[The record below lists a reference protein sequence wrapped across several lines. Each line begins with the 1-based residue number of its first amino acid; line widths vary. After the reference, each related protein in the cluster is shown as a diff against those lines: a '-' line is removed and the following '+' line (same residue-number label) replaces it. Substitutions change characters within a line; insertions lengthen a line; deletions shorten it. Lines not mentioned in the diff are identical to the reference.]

1 MDMDKDLPFVDPRM
15 KIRSNAAFPT
25 AEFRDRVA
33 RVRQTMAERELA
45 GLILNS
51 PENICYLSGFH
62 TPGYYWLQFL
72 VVPLEGDPVLVVRS
86 LERWSVNVFSWL
98 DPDNTIAYTD
108 TEDPIAALLDVCRR
122 LRLDRERIGLEM
134 DSFFLPNGRY
144 EDIKRDLG
152 AATLIN
158 GSGITE
164 RERAIKSPAEIA
176 YIRAACRISD
186 AGIAAAAAHC
196 RAGMTENAL
205 AAQVQHEMSELGG
218 EYPGLPLFL
227 SSGYRSLVA
236 HATPT
241 DKIIEKGE
249 NVWVELTG
257 VVQRY
262 AGPLFRTLFVG
273 PPPATVSARMPILND
288 MLTAVMA
295 AMRPGTT
302 TREVNSAAVQAAGRY
317 GMAVGVRKRAG
328 YSVGLNFPPDWGE
341 GHFLDLRDSGT
352 TVLAPGMVFHVPQ
365 TLRLEGEIP
374 LAISETVLVGEAG
387 PEILTQFR
395 PRDLV
400 VV

>member
-1 MDMDKDLPFVDPRM
+1 M
-15 KIRSNAAFPT
+15 KVRPNAAFTT
-25 AEFRDRVA
+25 AEYRDRLA
-33 RVRQTMAERELA
+33 RVRRTMAERELV
-45 GLILNS
+45 GLILHS

-98 DPDNTIAYTD
+98 DPGNTIAYAD
-108 TEDPIAALLDVCRR
+108 TEDPIAALLGVCRR
-122 LRLDRERIGLEM
+122 LGLDRERIGLEM

-144 EDIKRDLG
+144 EDIKRDL
-152 AATLIN
+152 ATATLIN

-186 AGIAAAAAHC
+186 AGVAAAAAHC

-205 AAQVQHEMSELGG
+205 AGHIQHAMSELGA

-273 PPPATVSARMPILND
+273 PPPEAVRARMPILND
-288 MLTAVMA
+288 MLAAVIA

-302 TREVNSAAVQAAGRY
+302 TRDVNSVAVQAAGRHD
-317 GMAVGVRKRAG
+317 MAVGVRKRAG

-365 TLRLEGEIP
+365 TLRLDGEIP
-374 LAISETVLVGEAG
+374 LAISETVLVGESG

>member
-1 MDMDKDLPFVDPRM
+1 MSDYSLFIDPRM
-15 KIRSNAAFPT
+15 TVRPSLAFQPT
-25 AEFRDRVA
+25 EYRDRVT
-33 RVRQTMAERELA
+33 RVRRTMAERGLA
-45 GLILNS
+45 ALILHS

-72 VVPLEGDPVLVVRS
+72 VVPLEGDPVLIVRS

-98 DPDNTIAYTD
+98 DPDKTVVYAD
-108 TEDPIAALLDVCRR
+108 TEDTIAALLGVCRR
-122 LRLDRERIGLEM
+122 LRLDRARIGLEM
-134 DSFFLPNGRY
+134 DSFFLPNSRY
-144 EDIKRDLG
+144 EEIKRDLA
-152 AATLIN
+152 AATLIS

-164 RERAIKSPAEIA
+164 RERAIKSPAEIG

-186 AGIAAAAAHC
+186 TGIAAAAAHC

-205 AAQVQHEMSELGG
+205 AGHVLHAMSEVGA

-227 SSGYRSLVA
+227 SSGHRSLVA
-236 HATPT
+236 HATPS
-241 DKIIEKGE
+241 DKVIEKGD

-273 PPPATVSARMPILND
+273 PPPESVRGRMPILND
-288 MLTAVMA
+288 MLAAVIA

-302 TREVNSAAVQAAGRY
+302 TREVNAAAVQAAGRH
-317 GMAVGVRKRAG
+317 GLAVGVRKRAG

-341 GHFLDLRDSGT
+341 GHFLDLRDSGA

-374 LAISETVLVGEAG
+374 LAISETVLIGESG
-387 PEILTQFR
+387 PEILTNFK

>member
-1 MDMDKDLPFVDPRM
+1 MSDYSLLIDPRM
-15 KIRSNAAFPT
+15 TVRPSLAFQPT
-25 AEFRDRVA
+25 EYRDRVT
-33 RVRQTMAERELA
+33 RVRRTMAERGLA
-45 GLILNS
+45 ALILHS

-72 VVPLEGDPVLVVRS
+72 VVPLEGDPVLIVRS

-98 DPDNTIAYTD
+98 DPDKTVVYAD
-108 TEDPIAALLDVCRR
+108 TEDPIAALLGVCRR
-122 LRLDRERIGLEM
+122 LRLDRARIGLEM
-134 DSFFLPNGRY
+134 DSFFLPNSRY
-144 EDIKRDLG
+144 EEIKRDLA
-152 AATLIN
+152 AATLIS

-164 RERAIKSPAEIA
+164 RERAIKSPAEIG

-186 AGIAAAAAHC
+186 TGIAAAAAHC

-205 AAQVQHEMSELGG
+205 AGHILQAMSELGA

-227 SSGYRSLVA
+227 SSGHRSLVA
-236 HATPT
+236 HATPS
-241 DKIIEKGE
+241 DKVIEKGD

-273 PPPATVSARMPILND
+273 PPPESVRGRMPILND
-288 MLTAVMA
+288 MLAAVIA

-302 TREVNSAAVQAAGRY
+302 TREVNAAAVQAAGRH
-317 GMAVGVRKRAG
+317 GLAVGVRKRAG

-341 GHFLDLRDSGT
+341 GHFLDLRDSGA

-374 LAISETVLVGEAG
+374 LAISETVLIGESG
-387 PEILTQFR
+387 PEILTNFK

>member
-1 MDMDKDLPFVDPRM
+1 MSDGSNFIDPRM
-15 KIRSNAAFPT
+15 KVQPNAAFPAT
-25 AEFRDRVA
+25 EYRDRVA
-33 RVRQTMAERELA
+33 RVRRTMAEWKLA
-45 GLILNS
+45 GLILHS

-98 DPDNTIAYTD
+98 DPDKTVGYAD
-108 TEDPIAALLDVCRR
+108 TADPVVTLVDVCRR
-122 LRLDRERIGLEM
+122 LGLDRERIGLEM

-144 EDIKRDLG
+144 EDIKRDLA

-164 RERAIKSPAEIA
+164 RGRAIKSPAEIE

-186 AGIAAAAAHC
+186 AGIAAATAHC
-196 RAGMTENAL
+196 RAGMTENTL
-205 AAQVQHEMSELGG
+205 AAHVQQAMTELGT

-227 SSGYRSLVA
+227 SSGHRSLVA

-241 DKIIEKGE
+241 DRIIEKGE

-273 PPPATVSARMPILND
+273 PPPEVARARMPILND
-288 MLTAVMA
+288 MLAAVIA
-295 AMRPGTT
+295 AMRPGITT
-302 TREVNSAAVQAAGRY
+302 GEVNSAAVQAAGRH
-317 GMAVGVRKRAG
+317 GLAVGVRKRAG

-352 TVLAPGMVFHVPQ
+352 TVLSPGMVFHVPQ

-374 LAISETVLVGEAG
+374 LAISETVLIGESG
-387 PEILTQFR
+387 PEILTNFK

>member
-1 MDMDKDLPFVDPRM
+1 MAQQGL
-15 KIRSNAAFPT
+15 AA
-25 AEFRDRVA
+25 
-33 RVRQTMAERELA
+33 
-45 GLILNS
+45 ILLHS

-72 VVPLEGDPVLVVRS
+72 VVPIEGDPVLVMRR
-86 LERWSVNVFSWL
+86 LERFGVNAFSWL
-98 DPDNTIAYTD
+98 DPDNTVTYADTD
-108 TEDPIAALLDVCRR
+108 DPIAALIGVCRR
-122 LRLDRERIGLEM
+122 LDLDRARVGLEM
-134 DSFFLPNGRY
+134 DAFFLPNLAY
-144 EDIKRDLG
+144 EQLKRGLG
-152 AATLIN
+152 TSTFIN
-158 GSGITE
+158 ASGIVE
-164 RERAIKSPAEIA
+164 KERAIKSPAEIA

-186 AGIAAAAAHC
+186 AGIDAAAAHC
-196 RAGMTENAL
+196 RAGMTEHAL
-205 AAQVQHEMSELGG
+205 AGFIHHAMTDLGS

-227 SSGYRSLVA
+227 SSGNRSLLA

-241 DKIIEKGE
+241 EKTIEQGD

-273 PPPATVSARMPILND
+273 EPPKSVRNHMRILND
-288 MLTAVMA
+288 MLAEVIA
-295 AMRPGTT
+295 AMRPGTG
-302 TREVNSAAVQAAGRY
+302 TREVNAAAVKAAERHGL
-317 GMAVGVRKRAG
+317 ATGVRKRAG

-365 TLRLEGEIP
+365 TLRLDGEIP
-374 LAISETVLVGEAG
+374 LAISETVLVTESG
-387 PEILTQFR
+387 PEILTRFQ

>member
-1 MDMDKDLPFVDPRM
+1 MSENLPLIHPSM
-15 KIRSNAAFPT
+15 KVRPNLAFPP
-25 AEFRDRVA
+25 AEYCDRLT
-33 RVRQTMAERELA
+33 RVRRTMAAQEMD
-45 GLILNS
+45 GLILHS

-72 VVPLEGDPVLVVRS
+72 VIPLEGDPVLVVRS
-86 LERWSVNVFSWL
+86 LERWSVNVCSWL
-98 DPDNTIAYTD
+98 DPDNTVAYAD
-108 TEDPIAALLDVCRR
+108 TEDPISALLGVCRR
-122 LRLDRERIGLEM
+122 LRLEHARIGLEM
-134 DSFFLPNGRY
+134 DSFFLPNSRY
-144 EDIKRDLG
+144 EDLKRALA

-164 RERAIKSPAEIA
+164 LERAIKSPAEIA
-176 YIRAACRISD
+176 YIRAACCISEI
-186 AGIAAAAAHC
+186 GIAAAAAHC

-205 AAQVQHEMSELGG
+205 AGYIQQAMTEVGA

-227 SSGYRSLVA
+227 SSGHRSLVA
-236 HATPT
+236 HATAS
-241 DKIIEKGE
+241 DKVIEKGD

-257 VVQRY
+257 VVHRY
-262 AGPLFRTLFVG
+262 AGPLFRTLFLG
-273 PPPATVSARMPILND
+273 EPPQAVRARMAILNE
-288 MLTAVMA
+288 MLAAVIA

-302 TREVNSAAVQAAGRY
+302 TREVNSAAVQAAARHGL
-317 GMAVGVRKRAG
+317 AVGVRKRAG

-365 TLRLEGEIP
+365 TLRLEGEMP
-374 LAISETVLVGEAG
+374 LAISETVLIGESG
-387 PEILTQFR
+387 PEILTNFK